1 MCVRP
6 PYQVVDVGACH
17 FDSSFRM
24 VMEYA
29 HPWTT
34 MVSINFFPEIIL
46 IDYLL
51 ATSFRIEWG
60 NKIFMSPSGWMYQL
74 TP

>member
-1 MCVRP
+1 
-6 PYQVVDVGACH
+6 
-17 FDSSFRM
+17 M